1 MHTYPRWRC
10 RRPQARLLAV
20 TALVSGVLVAGC
32 GTTSRTSTVVVLGGA
47 SSTAHSAA
55 SATDPDGS
63 LLTLAKCMRAHG
75 ISNFPDPSPTA
86 HGFELGAGFDMS
98 SPAFKAAQAKCRLLT
113 PVLGGSGGPRFSEQ
127 SLLKV
132 RKAAVCMRA
141 HGISQYPDP
150 TTTRPAPSALS
161 GARVI
166 TDFDGSF
173 LVFPSTLDMQSPAW
187 RRAAAACGSLA
198 QKLGTGPH

>member
-1 MHTYPRWRC
+1 MHTCLPWQP
-10 RRPQARLLAV
+10 RRPSARLLAV
-20 TALVSGVLVAGC
+20 TALVNGVLVAGC
-32 GTTSRTSTVVVLGGA
+32 GTTSRTSTVVVVGGA

-55 SATDPDGS
+55 SAPNPVGS
-63 LLTLAKCMRAHG
+63 LLAMAKCMRAHG
-75 ISNFPDPSPTA
+75 VSNFPDPSPDG
-86 HGFELGAGFDMS
+86 HGFDVGAGIDLA
-98 SPAFKAAQAKCRLLT
+98 SPAFKAAQAKCRMLT
-113 PVLGGSGGPRFSEQ
+113 PVLGGSAGPRFSER
-127 SLLKV
+127 SLMKV

-150 TTTRPAPSALS
+150 TTTRPALSALS

-166 TDFDGSF
+166 TDFDGAF
-173 LVFPSTLDMQSPAW
+173 LVFPSTLNMQSPAW